1 MRAWLLVVG
10 LMTAIALSAEP
21 VRAGV
26 PSAAF
31 SYVDP
36 CMVLC
41 PNGDLPFTVIVRDLA
56 NNNLNGVSVVLDF
69 SASPGTFICP
79 AVPGDPYLVNPLAMT
94 LRMFTGADGR
104 VTFPARVGGTG
115 PDVKVFANGVL
126 IAVRALASPDQ
137 DGNGIVDPGIDGAL
151 FAAKLGHFDP
161 TADYDCSVTNN
172 DAADQAIQTAHR
184 NHACSGIVVPTR
196 TTTWGTLKLHYR

>member
-1 MRAWLLVVG
+1 MRIWLP
-10 LMTAIALSAEP
+10 AIALLTAFALSAAP
-21 VRAGV
+21 AGASV
-26 PSAAF
+26 PSASA

-56 NNNLNGVSVVLDF
+56 FNPVSGASVVLDF
-69 SASPGTFICP
+69 SNCPGVFLCP
-79 AVPGDPYLVNPLAMT
+79 AVPGDPYTLTAGST
-94 LRMFTGADGR
+94 LRMFTGPDGR
-104 VTFPARVGGTG
+104 VTIPARVGGTCS
-115 PDVKVFANGVL
+115 DVRVFANGVL
-126 IAVRALASPDQ
+126 IATRTLASPDQ

-151 FAAKLGHFDP
+151 FAAKLGGFNP
-161 TADYDCSVTNN
+161 TADYDCSNTVV